1 DRGGPGGDGAL
12 RRPPAVRPA
21 ARARG
26 AGARRGRGGG
36 RSVKLTPKAAILS
49 VVLMVLLLY
58 MMVPLRSYLEQRAR
72 LTQLQQQGKAL
83 LQQQANLM
91 HEIEQLQDPDY
102 LQRIARECL
111 GMVRPG
117 EIAFVMVPKTEAA
130 DLPGC

>member
-1 DRGGPGGDGAL
+1 M
-12 RRPPAVRPA
+12 
-21 ARARG
+21 
-26 AGARRGRGGG
+26 
-36 RSVKLTPKAAILS
+36 KLTPKAAILS

-83 LQQQANLM
+83 VQQQSKLLGQIA
-91 HEIEQLQDPDY
+91 QLQDPAY

-117 EIAFVMVPKTEAA
+117 DIAFVMVPRTEASG
-130 DLPGC
+130 LPGC

>member
-1 DRGGPGGDGAL
+1 M
-12 RRPPAVRPA
+12 
-21 ARARG
+21 
-26 AGARRGRGGG
+26 
-36 RSVKLTPKAAILS
+36 KLTPKAAILS

-83 LQQQANLM
+83 QQQQAKLLGQ
-91 HEIEQLQDPDY
+91 IAQLQDPDY

-117 EIAFVMVPKTEAA
+117 EIAFVMVPRAESAG
-130 DLPGC
+130 LPGC